1 LTSNRRGANPLAP
14 EASGIR
20 AIWNFAPVTLELPD
34 DVIGENLELFTSLSL
49 LLRRFSDNQET

>member
-1 LTSNRRGANPLAP
+1 VPAEAAQATAELMA
-14 EASGIR
+14 ASGIR

-34 DVIGENLELFTSLSL
+34 DVIVENLELFTSLSL